1 MDAVQV
7 GWKAGSAAVAGT
19 APRARSPRAGGAPG
33 SGGQAA
39 TPVAALPAAG
49 TSSWHALGGRGR
61 GGQQRADAGG
71 GGVVG
76 AHHDVAVGVA
86 GGVRGVGAGGV
97 GNWLDVDGTVL
108 REIEPGQGGVT
119 EVSRTG
125 GCGGGVGG
133 WGGGGG
139 RLGRREGRQG
149 GVIAKQPAHLKR
161 RICPGRRTSQAP
173 ASPLKPAAHKPCQPW
188 PSTAPHAPTTPAH
201 SPPPPPAPAA
211 PALWAPP
218 APTRCTW
225 CALSLRS
232 CRSGRRRTS
241 GPLGGC
247 DSLQPRGQPGTGIRG
262 RGRGS

>member
-125 GCGGGVGG
+125 GVGGGVGG

-139 RLGRREGRQG
+139 ASGEEGGQAGRGYRKTTSPPQ
-149 GVIAKQPAHLKR
+149 ASDM
-161 RICPGRRTSQAP
+161 PG
-173 ASPLKPAAHKPCQPW
+173 ASHFTGPCQP
-188 PSTAPHAPTTPAH
+188 AQAR
-201 SPPPPPAPAA
+201 SPQAL
-211 PALWAPP
+211 PALAQHG
-218 APTRCTW
+218 PTRPDHPRPLTSATSSASCTRTVGAA
-225 CALSLRS
+225 CAHEVHLV
-232 CRSGRRRTS
+232 CAFTS
-241 GPLGGC
+241 
-247 DSLQPRGQPGTGIRG
+247 
-262 RGRGS
+262 